1 MLSCFFVSMCW
12 CNSSSSIIQHREA
25 VHQLGLQEWI
35 GYRGEGGTEICPAAR
50 EGVGIPLTWNSM
62 VSEPCFSYYIL
73 NACFISCKQL
83 CFSADVNKPSN
94 KYTFH
99 HPLNCLWIKSSHIYI
114 FCNCWISWFLRKESQ
129 ILLSHSENTAS
140 KPLQIIWFESVIWN
154 ADHTAKVTWFQWIS
168 YWPD

>member
-73 NACFISCKQL
+73 NTRFISCKQL
-83 CFSADVNKPSN
+83 CFLADVNKPSN
-94 KYTFH
+94 RDTFH
-99 HPLNCLWIKSSHIYI
+99 HLLNCKWIKSSHIYI
-114 FCNCWISWFLRKESQ
+114 FFFLLLNILFSQKGKSNMQTNCHIVKTLLRK
-129 ILLSHSENTAS
+129 AS

-154 ADHTAKVTWFQWIS
+154 ADHTARITWFQ
-168 YWPD
+168 